1 MDDIRLA
8 RPVLMHGVKVS
19 LPTHFITII
28 THAASLM
35 PPPASRHGGKAR
47 CLHLQTSAAR
57 RIKSCGAACKVY
69 TQVANI
75 HTKLANICTVLA
87 NIHSQVA
94 FIVYAPGNTGLC
106 AAFVRLACHPAQFA
120 YSISSRDVVARVV
133 VHRLPTDY
141 HRTRLALSFHK
152 AGGIPAIVASSIA
165 LDLHYLC
172 FTKT

>member
-1 MDDIRLA
+1 MDGIRLA

-28 THAASLM
+28 THAAALM
-35 PPPASRHGGKAR
+35 SPPASRHGGKAR
-47 CLHLQTSAAR
+47 CLHLQTFAAR

-75 HTKLANICTVLA
+75 HTKIANICTMLA

-94 FIVYAPGNTGLC
+94 FIVYAPGNAGLR
-106 AAFVRLACHPAQFA
+106 AADLRLACHPAQSA
-120 YSISSRDVVARVV
+120 HSISARDVVQGWWCIA
-133 VHRLPTDY
+133 LPTDFN
-141 HRTRLALSFHK
+141 RTRLALSFHK